1 VVQCNPE
8 KENHSG
14 GDIMIS
20 SFDQINEIHIDV
32 LREIAN
38 IGSGNA
44 ASSLSRMIGHTVD
57 IQIPDIG
64 ILGFNEAFEVLGGP
78 ETIMVGTLLF
88 LSGGIDG
95 MMMFLLPIDVVCDL
109 VNMLMF
115 TEIKSHEEIDEMGY
129 SVINEC
135 SNIMS
140 ASFVTAVAE
149 MTDMMIDISPPE
161 ATLDMLGSIMSV
173 PSIYFADV
181 GDSLLLMKNE
191 LEIEGKK
198 TSANVLLLPDMPSL
212 GKLMTSLGI
221 DL

>member
-1 VVQCNPE
+1 MASL
-8 KENHSG
+8 EN
-14 GDIMIS
+14 
-20 SFDQINEIHIDV
+20 INEIHIDV

-44 ASSLSRMIGHTVD
+44 ASSLSRMIGQPVD
-57 IQIPDIG
+57 IRIPDIG
-64 ILGFNEAFEVLGGP
+64 IKGFNEAIEFLGGS
-78 ETIMVGTLLF
+78 EAIMVGTLLF

-115 TEIKSHEEIDEMGY
+115 TEISSHEDIDEMGY

-149 MTDMMIDISPPE
+149 MTELVIDISPPE

-173 PSIYFADV
+173 PSIYFADI
-181 GDSLLLMKNE
+181 GDSLLLMKNDM
-191 LEIEGKK
+191 EIGGKK

-212 GKLMTSLGI
+212 GKLMSSLGI
-221 DL
+221 DF

>member
-1 VVQCNPE
+1 MASL
-8 KENHSG
+8 EN
-14 GDIMIS
+14 
-20 SFDQINEIHIDV
+20 INEIHIDV

-44 ASSLSRMIGHTVD
+44 ASSLSRMIGQSVD
-57 IQIPDIG
+57 IHIPDIG
-64 ILGFNEAFEVLGGP
+64 IKGFNEAIEFLGGS
-78 ETIMVGTLLF
+78 EAIMVGTLLF
-88 LSGGIDG
+88 LSGGLSG
-95 MMMFLLPIDVVCDL
+95 MMMFLLPVEVVCDL

-115 TEIKSHEEIDEMGY
+115 TDISSHEDIDEMGY

-149 MTDMMIDISPPE
+149 MTDLLIDISPPE

-173 PSIYFADV
+173 PSIYFADI
-181 GDSLLLMKNE
+181 GDSLLLMKNDM
-191 LEIEGKK
+191 EIGGKK

-212 GKLMTSLGI
+212 GKLMSSLGI
-221 DL
+221 DF

>member
-1 VVQCNPE
+1 MTSLDN
-8 KENHSG
+8 
-14 GDIMIS
+14 
-20 SFDQINEIHIDV
+20 INEIHIDV

-44 ASSLSRMIGHTVD
+44 ASSLSRLIGQPVD
-57 IQIPDIG
+57 INIPDIG
-64 ILGFNEAFEVLGGP
+64 IKGFNEAIEFLGGS
-78 ETIMVGTLLF
+78 EAIMVGTLLF
-88 LSGGIDG
+88 LSGGING
-95 MMMFLLPIDVVCDL
+95 MMMFLLPVEVVCDL

-115 TEIKSHEEIDEMGY
+115 TDISSHEDIDEMGY

-149 MTDMMIDISPPE
+149 MTDLLIDISPPE

-173 PSIYFADV
+173 PSIYFADI
-181 GDSLLLMKNE
+181 GDSLLLMKNDM
-191 LEIEGKK
+191 EIGGKK

-212 GKLMTSLGI
+212 GKLMSSLGI
-221 DL
+221 DF

>member
-1 VVQCNPE
+1 MSTL
-8 KENHSG
+8 EN
-14 GDIMIS
+14 
-20 SFDQINEIHIDV
+20 INEIHIDV

-44 ASSLSRMIGHTVD
+44 AASLSRMIGQSVN
-57 IQIPDIG
+57 IQIPEIG
-64 ILGFNEAFEVLGGP
+64 IKGFNEAIESLGGP
-78 ETIMVGTLLF
+78 EAIMVGTLLF
-88 LSGGIDG
+88 LSGGLSG
-95 MMMFLLPIDVVCDL
+95 MMMFLLPVEVVCDL

-149 MTDMMIDISPPE
+149 MTDLVIDISPPE

-173 PSIYFADV
+173 PSIYFADI
-181 GDSLLLMKNE
+181 GDSLLLMTNE
-191 LEIEGKK
+191 LELEGKK

-212 GKLMTSLGI
+212 EKLMSSLGI
-221 DL
+221 DF

>member
-1 VVQCNPE
+1 MASLDN
-8 KENHSG
+8 
-14 GDIMIS
+14 
-20 SFDQINEIHIDV
+20 INEIHIDV
-32 LREIAN
+32 LKEIAN

-44 ASSLSRMIGHTVD
+44 ASSLSRMIGHSVN

-64 ILGFNEAFEVLGGP
+64 ILGFNEAIEALGGS
-78 ETIMVGTLLF
+78 EAIMVGTLLF
-88 LSGGIDG
+88 LSGDING
-95 MMMFLLPIDVVCDL
+95 MMMFLLPVDVVCDL

-140 ASFVTAVAE
+140 ASFVTAVAD
-149 MTDMMIDISPPE
+149 MTDMFIDISPPE

-173 PSIYFADV
+173 PSIYFAKMSDT
-181 GDSLLLMKNE
+181 LLLIQNE

-198 TSANVLLLPDMPSL
+198 TRACVLLLPDMPSL
-212 GKLMTSLGI
+212 SKLMTSLGI
-221 DL
+221 DA

>member
-1 VVQCNPE
+1 MASLDN
-8 KENHSG
+8 
-14 GDIMIS
+14 
-20 SFDQINEIHIDV
+20 INEIHIDV

-44 ASSLSRMIGHTVD
+44 ASSLSRMIGHSVN
-57 IQIPDIG
+57 IQIPDIS
-64 ILGFNEAFEVLGGP
+64 IKGFNEAIEVLGGP
-78 ETIMVGTLLF
+78 ETLMVGTLLF
-88 LSGGIDG
+88 LSGGING
-95 MMMFLLPIDVVCDL
+95 MIMFLLPVDVVCDL

-115 TEIKSHEEIDEMGY
+115 TEIKNHEEIDEMGY

-140 ASFVTAVAE
+140 ASFVTAVAD
-149 MTDMMIDISPPE
+149 MTDMVIDISPPE

-173 PSIYFADV
+173 PSIYFADI
-181 GDSLLLMKNE
+181 GDSLLLMTNE

-212 GKLMTSLGI
+212 SKLMSSLGI
-221 DL
+221 DF

>member
-1 VVQCNPE
+1 MSTL
-8 KENHSG
+8 EN
-14 GDIMIS
+14 
-20 SFDQINEIHIDV
+20 INEVHIDV

-44 ASSLSRMIGHTVD
+44 ASSLSRMIGQPVN
-57 IQIPDIG
+57 IQIPDIE
-64 ILGFNEAFEVLGGP
+64 IKGFNEAIEVLGGP

-88 LSGGIDG
+88 LSGGING

-140 ASFVTAVAE
+140 ASFVTAVAD
-149 MTDMMIDISPPE
+149 MTDMIIDISPPE

-173 PSIYFADV
+173 PSIYFADI
-181 GDSLLLMKNE
+181 GDSLLLMTNE

-198 TSANVLLLPDMPSL
+198 TSANVLLLPDMASL
-212 GKLMTSLGI
+212 GKLMSNLGI
-221 DL
+221 DF